1 MAQVS
6 LEQLQERIGY
16 KFRKLDLLLEA
27 LTHSSFAREASSP
40 TRDNELM
47 EFLGDAVLS
56 FLVTVRLVE
65 AFPEFD
71 EGKLSR
77 ARAGLV
83 AATHLQKVAAELDLG
98 KFLRLG
104 PSEER
109 TGGREK
115 TGLLVNAMEA
125 VIAAIYRDGGIEPA
139 GAFIEQFVIPA
150 HLDGDAEE
158 FSAAN
163 YKGTLQEHLQA
174 QRQGPVHY
182 RIVEE
187 AGAEHRK
194 VFTVEVRAAG
204 HIIGRGTGWT
214 KKAAEQEAA
223 RAALQQMSERSD
235 G

>member
-6 LEQLQERIGY
+6 LEQLQSRIGHE
-16 KFRKLDLLLEA
+16 FRNRDLLLEA
-27 LTHSSFAREASSP
+27 LTHSSFARDASSP

-56 FLVTVRLVE
+56 FVVTVRLVD
-65 AFPEFD
+65 AFPDCD

-83 AATHLQKVAAELDLG
+83 AATHLRKVASELDLG

-104 PSEER
+104 QSEER

-115 TGLLVNAMEA
+115 EGLLVNAVEA
-125 VIAAIYRDGGIEPA
+125 VIAAIYCDGGIEPA
-139 GAFIEQFVIPA
+139 RVFIERFVIPE
-150 HLDGDAEE
+150 HLDRDAEE
-158 FSAAN
+158 FSAPN
-163 YKGTLQEHLQA
+163 YKGALQEHLQA
-174 QRQGPVHY
+174 QRQGPMQY

-194 VFTVEVRAAG
+194 VFTVEVRAG
-204 HIIGRGTGWT
+204 GNIIGRGTGWT

-223 RAALQQMSERSD
+223 RAALAQMSEKTN